1 MERREKMFAFWSKQ
15 LQKFSIDRFSEL
27 HDYTYFMGETKA
39 ERGNSHTRKTVKQRT
54 ELFEQSGKQKLPE
67 KHTLT
72 LWHSQKFALF
82 GVIRRALFRSISPCF
97 RCVYFLLGHPIVS

>member
-1 MERREKMFAFWSKQ
+1 MERREKMFTFWSKQ
-15 LQKFSIDRFSEL
+15 LQKFSTDRFSEL

-72 LWHSQKFALF
+72 L
-82 GVIRRALFRSISPCF
+82 
-97 RCVYFLLGHPIVS
+97 